1 MTHWTPQDE
10 ATLTRLWNAGHSG
23 SQIAK
28 VLRVSRNAVISK
40 VNRLNLPHRET
51 VSRRIPVAH
60 ILKPQQQRKPRR
72 PAPQFSATPMPAE
85 PAAPQTALRL
95 TLMQLT
101 DATCRCPL
109 GDPKHADFAFCG
121 LQVKQGSRYCAT
133 HHGEFYSTV
142 RTENAKIKAKKQK
155 PRKSAHSFDDWR
167 EAA

>member
-1 MTHWTPQDE
+1 MTHWTEQDE
-10 ATLTRLWNAGHSG
+10 AILTRLWNAGQSG

-28 VLRVSRNAVISK
+28 VLRVSRNAVIGK

-101 DATCRCPL
+101 DTTCRRPL

-121 LQVKQGSRYCAT
+121 LPVREGSRYCPAC
-133 HHGEFYSTV
+133 HPLMYSTDL
-142 RTENAKIKAKKQK
+142 TKASRKKA
-155 PRKSAHSFDDWR
+155 RKTRRKNELRFDDWR

>member
-1 MTHWTPQDE
+1 MTHWTEQDE
-10 ATLTRLWNAGHSG
+10 AILTRLWNAGQSG

-28 VLRVSRNAVISK
+28 VLRVSRNAVIGK

-101 DATCRCPL
+101 DTTCCRPL
-109 GDPKHADFAFCG
+109 GDPKDADFAFCG
-121 LQVKQGSRYCAT
+121 LPVREGSRYCPAC
-133 HHGEFYSTV
+133 HPLMYSTDL
-142 RTENAKIKAKKQK
+142 TKASRKKA
-155 PRKSAHSFDDWR
+155 RKARRKNELRFDDWR